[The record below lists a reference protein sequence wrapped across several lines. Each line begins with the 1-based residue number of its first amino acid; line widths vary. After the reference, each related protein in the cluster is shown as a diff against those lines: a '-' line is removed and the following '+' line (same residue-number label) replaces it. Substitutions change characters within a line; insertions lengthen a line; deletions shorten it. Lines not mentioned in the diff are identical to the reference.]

1 MKHVYLAATGQNR
14 GKTTVSLG
22 VLDGFHRRHLS
33 TGFLKPV
40 GQRTIIEDGVPADED
55 AVLMKQVFGLREPLG
70 QMSPVHIPRGFTQA
84 YIEGAV
90 VEDLPAR
97 IRAAHAA
104 FANRDILLIEGTG
117 HAGVG
122 AVIGLSNATVA
133 AMLGA
138 PAVIVSEGG
147 VGRPI
152 DEIVLN
158 ASLFERHGV
167 KVAGAIVNKVDLDAK
182 PGLARTLERGLA
194 RHGIPLLGV
203 LPYRPILSNPTLAM
217 VLEGVH
223 GETIHPGPDLDEV
236 IGGIAI
242 GAMEPEHMLQRI
254 GPRSLVIVPGD
265 RVDVIG
271 AIVGARAD
279 GSDGGDGALGLVLT
293 GGYRPDQGVLAAIRA
308 ADLFATLVPED
319 TYQVAS
325 ELHDLLVKTHP
336 ADAGK
341 IAEIKAL
348 LWEYLFIDRVLEV
361 AQEARLDWRCTPS
374 RAAQVVAGPS
384 PSGSLSMRRVV
395 PNRTASDSSAG
406 PSTRSSSVEGRRRP
420 PPRRTRG
427 RPAAR
432 RRASARM
439 TSRSASADRSPASQR
454 SRAATSAR
462 WRTGAAARSA
472 GERWTFRDERAR
484 PSGSR
489 TVGQA
494 IDLGGDGEVAGH
506 LADDHDLLGVLLAEV
521 GVLRPDQVEQD
532 RDDRRHAIEMARSRR
547 AFERTRDRADRDDGV
562 EARRIDLRPVRGRT
576 RGRPP
581 RPRRSRGR
589 APRRAGTW

>member
-97 IRAAHAA
+97 IRSAHAA

-242 GAMEPEHMLQRI
+242 GAMEPRHMLQRI

-361 AQEARLDWRCTPS
+361 AQEARLD
-374 RAAQVVAGPS
+374 
-384 PSGSLSMRRVV
+384 
-395 PNRTASDSSAG
+395 
-406 PSTRSSSVEGRRRP
+406 
-420 PPRRTRG
+420 
-427 RPAAR
+427 
-432 RRASARM
+432 
-439 TSRSASADRSPASQR
+439 
-454 SRAATSAR
+454 
-462 WRTGAAARSA
+462 
-472 GERWTFRDERAR
+472 
-484 PSGSR
+484 
-489 TVGQA
+489 
-494 IDLGGDGEVAGH
+494 
-506 LADDHDLLGVLLAEV
+506 
-521 GVLRPDQVEQD
+521 
-532 RDDRRHAIEMARSRR
+532 
-547 AFERTRDRADRDDGV
+547 
-562 EARRIDLRPVRGRT
+562 
-576 RGRPP
+576 
-581 RPRRSRGR
+581 
-589 APRRAGTW
+589 